1 MDTPRPNSPTNY
13 YYADANNQPVG
24 PLSAEQIHAFYQA
37 GEITLDTL
45 VIPEGA
51 TDWRRYSNIAPRVAP
66 PQSSDPAATTTP
78 PPAATKNVTAMSS
91 LTEIQQPKSRM
102 LPFILGIVF
111 GIVISIVIFNFNFKS
126 PKIGRVWFK
135 VYDHA
140 QSPQQAWYGDLCDE
154 ATGTRTLIIVD
165 FGKKLDLAQD
175 DRLQGSYVPTAETG
189 IWNNSPYRIY
199 KLDGEFKM
207 VNPLSVQGR

>member
-1 MDTPRPNSPTNY
+1 MDTPRPNSQINY

-24 PLSAEQIHAFYQA
+24 PLSAEQIHALYQV

-51 TDWRRYSNIAPRVAP
+51 TDWHRYRNIAPRAASPPSSTPTATTAP
-66 PQSSDPAATTTP
+66 PPETI
-78 PPAATKNVTAMSS
+78 KNVTATSS
-91 LTEIQQPKSRM
+91 PTEVQQPKLR
-102 LPFILGIVF
+102 LFPFILGTVF
-111 GIVISIVIFNFNFKS
+111 GIVISIVIFNFKS

-140 QSPQQAWYGDLCDE
+140 ESPQQAWYGDLCDE
-154 ATGTRTLIIVD
+154 ATGTRTAIIVD
-165 FGKKLDLAQD
+165 FGKKLDLAKD

-189 IWNNSPYRIY
+189 RWNTAPYRLY

-207 VNPLSVQGR
+207 VDPLSVQGR